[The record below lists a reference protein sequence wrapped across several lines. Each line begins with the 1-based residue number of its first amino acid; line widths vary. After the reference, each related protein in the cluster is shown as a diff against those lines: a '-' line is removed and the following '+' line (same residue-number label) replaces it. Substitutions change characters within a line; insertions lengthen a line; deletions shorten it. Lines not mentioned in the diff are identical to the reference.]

1 MKFNFLRQ
9 QQESLYRVSTTFFA
23 NLEELS
29 FSLCE
34 ISDTIRRVF
43 VHCYQLRK
51 LTIQSDSNL
60 NGSCLAIPL
69 PQLESITL
77 IMNSDIETRHLYT
90 FFKFNQQ
97 LKSVKIIHC
106 GGCIFDEIFPRIAT
120 NLPGLESLTIEI
132 DYFSHFNENLLS
144 LLRLENLRELQLNCS
159 MYSIASFV
167 ESLAAKG
174 KIELLKFDLNEIK
187 YLNRFVFSR
196 WFR

>member
-1 MKFNFLRQ
+1 MG
-9 QQESLYRVSTTFFA
+9 TTFFA

-43 VHCYQLRK
+43 VHCYQLRR

-60 NGSCLAIPL
+60 IGSCLAIPL

-90 FFKFNQQ
+90 FFKLNRQ

-106 GGCIFDEIFPRIAT
+106 GGCIFDEIFPRIAR
-120 NLPGLESLTIEI
+120 NLPELESLTIEV

-144 LLRLENLRELQLNCS
+144 LLRLEHLRELQLNCS
-159 MYSIASFV
+159 MYSIASFI
-167 ESLAAKG
+167 ESLAVKG
-174 KIELLKFDLNEIK
+174 EQHE
-187 YLNRFVFSR
+187 
-196 WFR
+196 